1 MEQVNI
7 LPIVNLPLNTLSK
20 DVVSMQ
26 APFPGGDPKE
36 DEKDDEEAEV
46 DGELGHQE
54 SRTVGGL
61 HQISLEFL
69 DAVKK

>member
-1 MEQVNI
+1 MC
-7 LPIVNLPLNTLSK
+7 
-20 DVVSMQ
+20 

-54 SRTVGGL
+54 SRAIGGL
-61 HQISLEFL
+61 HKISLEFL
-69 DAVKK
+69 VGKTKSESE